1 MGLLICILLFCILFS
16 SVSFLPLRFRN
27 CLKLKMLNTLRRKG
41 LVSLVLVFIC
51 TNQTNQTNV
60 SVFSGKAYEKFNLA
74 KMFCN
79 MNVRLLV
86 FSFDIVFQL
95 VCVFSL
101 LQLQH
106 SGRTYT
112 VIYLTL
118 FRMGGNTSFS
128 LVTST
133 NVRFS
138 PQNCLTF
145 SFNPSATRV

>member
-1 MGLLICILLFCILFS
+1 MGLLICIILFCILFC
-16 SVSFLPLRFRN
+16 SVLFLPLRFPN
-27 CLKLKMLNTLRRKG
+27 CLKLKILNTLRCKG

-118 FRMGGNTSFS
+118 FRTGAIPVFP
-128 LVTST
+128 L
-133 NVRFS
+133 
-138 PQNCLTF
+138 
-145 SFNPSATRV
+145 